1 MSESGKQRAGGLGR
15 GSSANGRAPTVIDVA
30 RVAGVGKTTV
40 SAVVHGREHV
50 APELRERVLAAIEEL
65 SYRPNISARNLKLRR
80 TDVIGVAAGDLL
92 DPFNAE
98 ITAYMERQAAHH
110 GLKILLTTSG
120 MDHAHLGAVRD
131 LMSHP
136 VGAVLFIGAA
146 VPAGLAKLS
155 DPRVPFI
162 FVTQRSKL
170 GPSITVDNL
179 CGGELATSHLIELG
193 HRRIVYLNVGYGPLS
208 SQDYRARLAGYR
220 RALKRSKAS
229 ISEQVVRLA
238 PSSTPEQRREALVEM
253 LTSRKRPT
261 AIFAATDQTALELM
275 QLARELQ
282 LDVPEDVSIVGFD
295 NIAFAAYSAVAL
307 TTIAQPIEELA
318 YRAVDIAKTTLDGG
332 TPAPGMAALEP
343 TLVVRRST
351 APPRPTRA

>member
-1 MSESGKQRAGGLGR
+1 M
-15 GSSANGRAPTVIDVA
+15 IDVA
-30 RVAGVGKTTV
+30 RLAGVGKTTV

-98 ITAYMERQAAHH
+98 ITAYMERRAAHH

-120 MDHAHLGAVRD
+120 MDQAHLGAVRD

-136 VGAVLFIGAA
+136 VAAVLFIGAA
-146 VPAGLAKLS
+146 VPSELAKLS

-162 FVTQRSKL
+162 FVAQRSKL
-170 GPSITVDNL
+170 GPSITVDNVR
-179 CGGELATSHLIELG
+179 GSELATSHLLELG
-193 HRRIVYLNVGYGPLS
+193 HRRIVYLSVGYGPLS

-238 PSSTPEQRREALVEM
+238 PSSSPEQRREALIEM

-275 QLARELQ
+275 QLAREVR
-282 LDVPEDVSIVGFD
+282 LDVPGDVSIVGFD
-295 NIAFAAYSAVAL
+295 NIVFAAYSTVAL
-307 TTIAQPIEELA
+307 TTIAQPIEDLA
-318 YRAVDIAKTTLDGG
+318 YRAIDIAKTMLEGN
-332 TPAPGMAALEP
+332 APVSDTAVLEP
-343 TLVVRRST
+343 VLVVRSST
-351 APPRPTRA
+351 APPRSSRA